1 MAHEF
6 PKRLRV
12 GEHPGDTD
20 ANLYDDITG
29 AYVGALDPSRRSV
42 ADAIAAEIVRRW
54 NAFEALAKLAD
65 EFGCTLDQYNKN
77 GPHWTH
83 KDGTQVFDVAVV
95 LDRAG
100 LIEEARAAVAP
111 DATGE

>member
-65 EFGCTLDQYNKN
+65 EF
-77 GPHWTH
+77 
-83 KDGTQVFDVAVV
+83 
-95 LDRAG
+95 
-100 LIEEARAAVAP
+100 ARI
-111 DATGE
+111 